1 MKKKNNYRELLI
13 MNNQIKGKVFF
24 YIRVSTKH
32 QNEQLQL
39 DAAHKFI
46 KENNIEDP
54 KIYID
59 KQTGTNTDRPDLQAM
74 LKAVGK
80 GDLVW
85 IWALDR
91 LSRNYNDCQRLW
103 RELTEKGADIIVD
116 KNKEILDTRKYK
128 DLVGNF
134 VSDLVVTILSYVG
147 QQETELRAERAK
159 AGVKAMP
166 ISKQMTQPYV
176 NKDGELVESHAKK
189 ISSRTNKPLGRP
201 NLKYPKDWERTVAQQ
216 QNKEISMQEALDR
229 LKMKKASYY
238 KLIKQYEAENNVE
251 ILKKRKNKTL

>member
-1 MKKKNNYRELLI
+1 M
-13 MNNQIKGKVFF
+13 
-24 YIRVSTKH
+24 
-32 QNEQLQL
+32 
-39 DAAHKFI
+39 
-46 KENNIEDP
+46 
-54 KIYID
+54 
-59 KQTGTNTDRPDLQAM
+59 
-74 LKAVGK
+74 
-80 GDLVW
+80 
-85 IWALDR
+85 
-91 LSRNYNDCQRLW
+91 
-103 RELTEKGADIIVD
+103 
-116 KNKEILDTRKYK
+116 
-128 DLVGNF
+128 GNF

-166 ISKQMTQPYV
+166 ISEQMTQPYI

-201 NLKYPKDWERTVAQQ
+201 NLKYPKEWERTIVQQ